1 MTRQGGKLDSC
12 VFEIVLHTFS
22 QALRATFIWGKAAL
36 SLYSMCRLKM
46 SLHSHP
52 NIIKS
57 CSHHSHPSRWAYR
70 SGTKQYV
77 YQRQPWQSGRSLWS
91 GAFGTCWGS
100 FFTDRRAAL
109 YLCLSCNAV
118 PGKSFKTRIQSNY

>member
-12 VFEIVLHTFS
+12 VFEIVLHAFS

-46 SLHSHP
+46 SLRSHP

-57 CSHHSHPSRWAYR
+57 CSHYSSPSRWALRVELNSTSIRGSLGSHVDR
-70 SGTKQYV
+70 SGQELFGLAQALHSQTEE
-77 YQRQPWQSGRSLWS
+77 RHCTCISAIIPSLES
-91 GAFGTCWGS
+91 PL
-100 FFTDRRAAL
+100 RL
-109 YLCLSCNAV
+109 EH
-118 PGKSFKTRIQSNY
+118 